1 MRRRDVLIGAL
12 GLGGATAFGGLS
24 ALSTLAAAGDHPDL
38 KDRYFI
44 FCYFPG
50 AWDILLGLDPRD
62 PTRFRSDNYRDTL
75 IYPAY
80 ELLDEDVPMAPVQ
93 VDEDTVVGPYMGDL
107 LDHMDKVA
115 IVRGMSMETL
125 THEVGRRRFLTGK
138 PPSGLRARGSNI
150 STWMASLLG
159 RDEAIP
165 NLVGNVETYNV
176 DQPSW
181 ASGLR
186 VANVDDL
193 VTALRPGDVTL
204 ATDQNDRIEA
214 LLETFRD
221 CEHTSRSKTLSGAHS
236 LHEASQDLVSQRL
249 DSMFDFTRRDPEM
262 LALRDRYGVSTSRL
276 ADPEA
281 LAAMAVQAVTAGIS
295 RCVSVTLSQSLDTHF
310 DDWASDQGPRQRRG
324 FNAVAAMI
332 GDLASRPFKGTGD
345 SWLDHTT
352 IVGFS
357 EFSRTALL
365 NARGGRDHSLTNACF
380 LAGAGIQ
387 GGVYGKSTDIGMGPA
402 PIDLATGRPD
412 PGGEIPRPEHVLRTL
427 FAGIGLTEDI
437 ADMRVDPIAAMMK

>member
-12 GLGGATAFGGLS
+12 GLGGATAFGGLG
-24 ALSTLAAAGDHPDL
+24 ALSTLAAAADHPDL
-38 KDRYFI
+38 EDRYFI
-44 FCYFPG
+44 FCYFQG
-50 AWDILLGLDPRD
+50 AWDVLLGLDPRD
-62 PTRFRSDNYRDTL
+62 PTRFRSDNFRDTL
-75 IYPAY
+75 IHPAY
-80 ELLDEDVPMAPVQ
+80 DLLDEDVPVGPVQ
-93 VDEDTVVGPYMGDL
+93 VSEDLVLGPYMGNL
-107 LDHMDKVA
+107 LGHADKLA

-138 PPSGLRARGSNI
+138 PPSGLRARGSTAA
-150 STWMASLLG
+150 TWMASLLG

-193 VTALRPGDVTL
+193 VTALRPGDVSL
-204 ATDQNDRIEA
+204 PAAQADRVEA
-214 LLETFRD
+214 LLQTFRD
-221 CEHTSRSKTLSGAHS
+221 CEHTGRSKTLSGAHD
-236 LHEASQDLVSQRL
+236 LHAASQDLVSQRL

-262 LALRDRYGVSTSRL
+262 EALRDRYGVSMSRL

-295 RCVSVTLSQSLDTHF
+295 RSVSVTLTQSLDTHF
-310 DDWASDQGPRQRRG
+310 DNWASDQGPRQRQG
-324 FNAVAAMI
+324 FNAVAAMLD
-332 GDLASRPFKGTGD
+332 DLASRPFKGTGD

-380 LAGAGIQ
+380 LAGAGIKP
-387 GGVYGKSTDIGMGPA
+387 GVYGKSSDIGMSPG

-427 FAGIGLTEDI
+427 FASIGLTEDA
-437 ADMRVDPIAAMMK
+437 ADMRVDPITAMMR